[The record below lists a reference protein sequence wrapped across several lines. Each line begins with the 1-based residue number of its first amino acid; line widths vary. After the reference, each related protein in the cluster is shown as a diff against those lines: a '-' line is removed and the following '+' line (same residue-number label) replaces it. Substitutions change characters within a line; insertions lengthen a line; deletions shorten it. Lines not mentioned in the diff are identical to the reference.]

1 MVAFSTNPPSR
12 EGNGGTSVPP
22 PAKLILRGARARMFI
37 GESLRSLTVDFRAV
51 SQNPTAGRAD
61 EVRISEYAGRIV
73 RNWYVVLI
81 AVVAAV
87 LLVVLNSVGTGK
99 QSQGQAT
106 VFLGQPLSPLG
117 GSTIP
122 NTLIANPTTAQAYL
136 RTGAVVDEAAADAG
150 IKSGAALKSH
160 TSVTVLAG
168 SSTAK
173 TTGANPNFQ
182 ITVRGPWD
190 KKTAVAAARSLADS
204 LIGWANKYQSSK
216 VDLLDHQ
223 ITVDQT
229 QIATLQKVVG
239 QAQNQVDALAHQSMT
254 PAERASIS
262 STLLSTIATAGSRID
277 EISYQLTTNEI
288 FKASASDVES
298 AGYIQEPSGQ
308 AVSATKRKSSLIVAV
323 FTGLIVGVILALI
336 WDAIRNRPRRA
347 AEA

>member
-1 MVAFSTNPPSR
+1 
-12 EGNGGTSVPP
+12 
-22 PAKLILRGARARMFI
+22 MFI

-61 EVRISEYAGRIV
+61 EVRISEYAGRIM

-87 LLVVLNSVGTGK
+87 LLVVLNTVGTGK
-99 QSQGQAT
+99 TAQGQAT

-122 NTLIANPTTAQAYL
+122 NTVIANPTTAQAFI
-136 RTGAVVDEAAADAG
+136 RTGAVVDKAASDAG
-150 IKSGAALKSH
+150 IKSGTVLKNH
-160 TSVTVLAG
+160 TSVTVLA

-173 TTGANPNFQ
+173 TTGANPNIQ

-190 KKTAVAAARSLADS
+190 KKTVVAAAKSLADS
-204 LIGWANKYQSSK
+204 LIAWASTYQDSK
-216 VDLLDHQ
+216 IDLLNKQ
-223 ITVDQT
+223 IAVDQT
-229 QIATLQKVVG
+229 QIETLQQAVD
-239 QAQNQVDALAHQSMT
+239 QAQKQVAALAHQSMT

-262 STLLSTIATAGSRID
+262 STLLSTITTAGSRID
-277 EISYQLTTNEI
+277 EISFQMTTNEI
-288 FKASASDVES
+288 FKASANDVES
-298 AGYIQEPSGQ
+298 AGYIQEPTGQ
-308 AVSATKRKSSLIVAV
+308 AVSATKRKSSLVVAV

-336 WDAIRNRPRRA
+336 WDVIRNRPRRA